1 MPTVVSGMRSAT
13 PTGIVSDR
21 LIIEMQNEIYQYD
34 PNATPLLTILSQ
46 TAAGSKASAT
56 TYNHLEDEPLPSWDT
71 LGADLSSGSS
81 TTQLVAHGSYFR
93 SGDLVLIP
101 KSLANSIAEVA
112 LVTSVSTNTLT
123 WVRDFVNNNAGVGGT
138 AAVNGDNV
146 LIIGNVNEE
155 GSGTRTV
162 LTTTEVKITNY
173 CQIIKTPWEIT
184 GSLDATALYGGP
196 DAAYQ
201 AKKMAAQHA
210 FEQERAFLF
219 GTKRSTTA
227 PAGISSTARALRAT
241 GGIFYWLTTNKVA
254 VGGTLTHSSMESL
267 AQKVFRFNTTG
278 EALLL
283 CGRTVMSQIDNIAEA
298 RIETVPAADTY
309 GVKMR
314 RYVTGHGDFMI
325 KIHDLL
331 INDYAGVG
339 IAVDMSNIQKRFTVN
354 HEGKR
359 DALLRMNIQSP
370 DADSQK
376 AEYLSEVG
384 LHVHREK
391 AHGLLTGVA

>member
-1 MPTVVSGMRSAT
+1 MRSSGLT
-13 PTGIVSDR
+13 TTTGGILADR
-21 LIIEMQNEIYQYD
+21 QIIEMQNEIYQYD
-34 PNATPLLTILSQ
+34 PNATPLLSILSQ
-46 TAAGSKASAT
+46 TASGSKASAV

-71 LGADLSSGSS
+71 LGSDLSSNS
-81 TTQLVAHGSYFR
+81 TTTVAVAHGTYFR
-93 SGDLVLIP
+93 AGDLVLIP
-101 KSLANSIAEVA
+101 KSLANSISEVV
-112 LVTSVSTNTLT
+112 LVSSVSSNNLT
-123 WVRDFVNNNAGVGGT
+123 VIRDWVSNNAGVGGT
-138 AAVNGDNV
+138 AAVSGDNV
-146 LIIGNVNEE
+146 TIIGNVNEE

-162 LTTTEVKITNY
+162 LTTAEVKVTNY
-173 CQIIKTPWEIT
+173 CQIIKTPWEIS

-201 AKKMAAQHA
+201 AKKMASQHA

-219 GTKRSTTA
+219 GTKRSTTST
-227 PAGISSTARALRAT
+227 SSTARGLRAT
-241 GGIFYWLTTNKVA
+241 GGIYYWLTTNKVA
-254 VGGTLTHSSMESL
+254 AGGTLTHSHMESL

-283 CGRTVMSQIDNIAEA
+283 CGRTVMTQLDNIAEA
-298 RIETVPAADTY
+298 RIETVVASDTY

-331 INDYAGVG
+331 INDYAGVA

-359 DALLRMNIQSP
+359 DALLRMNIQTP

>member
-1 MPTVVSGMRSAT
+1 
-13 PTGIVSDR
+13 
-21 LIIEMQNEIYQYD
+21 
-34 PNATPLLTILSQ
+34 
-46 TAAGSKASAT
+46 
-56 TYNHLEDEPLPSWDT
+56 
-71 LGADLSSGSS
+71 
-81 TTQLVAHGSYFR
+81 
-93 SGDLVLIP
+93 
-101 KSLANSIAEVA
+101 
-112 LVTSVSTNTLT
+112 
-123 WVRDFVNNNAGVGGT
+123 
-138 AAVNGDNV
+138 
-146 LIIGNVNEE
+146 
-155 GSGTRTV
+155 
-162 LTTTEVKITNY
+162 
-173 CQIIKTPWEIT
+173 
-184 GSLDATALYGGP
+184 
-196 DAAYQ
+196 
-201 AKKMAAQHA
+201 MAAQHA

-219 GTKRSTTA
+219 GTKRNTT
-227 PAGISSTARALRAT
+227 GTNSRGLRAT
-241 GGIFYWLTTNKVA
+241 GGIYYWLSTNKVA

-267 AQKVFRFNTTG
+267 AQKVFRYNTTG

-283 CGRTVMSQIDNIAEA
+283 CGRTVMTQIDNIAEA
-298 RIETVPAADTY
+298 RIETVAAQDTY

-339 IAVDMSNIQKRFTVN
+339 ICVDMSNIQKRFTVN

>member
-1 MPTVVSGMRSAT
+1 MRSSGLT
-13 PTGIVSDR
+13 TTTGGILADR
-21 LIIEMQNEIYQYD
+21 QIIEMQNEIYQYD
-34 PNATPLLTILSQ
+34 PNATPLLSILSQ
-46 TAAGSKASAT
+46 TASGSKASAV

-71 LGADLSSGSS
+71 LGSDLSSNS
-81 TTQLVAHGSYFR
+81 TTTVAVAHGTYFR
-93 SGDLVLIP
+93 AGDLVLIP
-101 KSLANSIAEVA
+101 KSLANSISEVV
-112 LVTSVSTNTLT
+112 LVSSVSSNNLT
-123 WVRDFVNNNAGVGGT
+123 VIRDWVSNNAGVGGT
-138 AAVNGDNV
+138 AAVSGDNV
-146 LIIGNVNEE
+146 TIIGNVNEE

-162 LTTTEVKITNY
+162 LTTAEVKVTNY
-173 CQIIKTPWEIT
+173 CQIIKTPWEIS

-201 AKKMAAQHA
+201 AKKMASQHA

-219 GTKRSTTA
+219 GTKRSTTST
-227 PAGISSTARALRAT
+227 SSTARGLRAT
-241 GGIFYWLTTNKVA
+241 GGIYYWLTTNKVA
-254 VGGTLTHSSMESL
+254 AGGTLTHSHMESL

-283 CGRTVMSQIDNIAEA
+283 CGRTVMTQLDNIAEA
-298 RIETVPAADTY
+298 RIETVVASDTY

-331 INDYAGVG
+331 INDYAGVA

>member
-1 MPTVVSGMRSAT
+1 
-13 PTGIVSDR
+13 
-21 LIIEMQNEIYQYD
+21 
-34 PNATPLLTILSQ
+34 
-46 TAAGSKASAT
+46 
-56 TYNHLEDEPLPSWDT
+56 
-71 LGADLSSGSS
+71 
-81 TTQLVAHGSYFR
+81 
-93 SGDLVLIP
+93 
-101 KSLANSIAEVA
+101 
-112 LVTSVSTNTLT
+112 
-123 WVRDFVNNNAGVGGT
+123 
-138 AAVNGDNV
+138 
-146 LIIGNVNEE
+146 
-155 GSGTRTV
+155 
-162 LTTTEVKITNY
+162 
-173 CQIIKTPWEIT
+173 
-184 GSLDATALYGGP
+184 
-196 DAAYQ
+196 
-201 AKKMAAQHA
+201 
-210 FEQERAFLF
+210 
-219 GTKRSTTA
+219 
-227 PAGISSTARALRAT
+227 
-241 GGIFYWLTTNKVA
+241 
-254 VGGTLTHSSMESL
+254 MESL

-283 CGRTVMSQIDNIAEA
+283 CGRTVMTQLDNIAEA
-298 RIETVPAADTY
+298 RIETVAAQDTY

-370 DADSQK
+370 EADSQK